1 MISSW
6 KRRLKPVQ
14 WSRARQPAL
23 GDDVADSLDWL
34 VVFTRGHSLA
44 STGTSIQRAV
54 LRAISVDIIAVAV
67 AVRRV
72 GGRHAELIGGE
83 GWVDSPK
90 LAEPG

>member
-1 MISSW
+1 M
-6 KRRLKPVQ
+6 
-14 WSRARQPAL
+14 
-23 GDDVADSLDWL
+23 ADSLDWL

-44 STGTSIQRAV
+44 STGTSIQGAV

-67 AVRRV
+67 AVAVRRF